1 MEIKYSDD
9 KSVQMLLKILKEN
22 NINKVIA
29 SPGTTNIAFVTSVR
43 RDPYFEVYS
52 CVDERSACYMACG
65 LAVESSSPVVITCT
79 GATAS
84 RNYFP
89 GLTEAYYR
97 KIPVL
102 AVTCAPHYGDIDRN
116 VPQALDRRHQPDDT
130 VNLSVQIPKVKTK
143 EDEYGCNLLLNKA
156 ILELTHNGG
165 GPVHINLVTDGE
177 SNNYFTTTEL
187 PNTRIIKR
195 VSYFDEFPKISD
207 KSVGI
212 FIGSHKIINDE
223 LTNQIDLFC
232 ENYNSVVLCDHTS
245 NYNGKYRVLPNI
257 ILDQDNYN
265 SELNNFDLLIYIGEV
280 SGAYLRINSSQTWRV
295 CEDGKLKDVYKN
307 LTHVFEMP
315 ENKFFEKYNT
325 VQSKKKIDRYLAWKD
340 LEESLEKSID
350 EQKLPLSNIFVAKKL
365 INNIPDGSTVH
376 LAILNTLRSWNY
388 FYNNQ
393 RLNFFSNTGGFG
405 IDGFLSTMIG
415 ASLYNKKSTY
425 YGVVGDLAFFYDL
438 NSLGNNNVSNNIRIV
453 LINNGCGTEFHNY
466 SHPASKLE
474 KEVSSYVAADGHF
487 GKKSANLVKD
497 YVTNLGFEY
506 LSATNKEEFLNNLA
520 HFTTTQELDRPI
532 VFEIFTNSD
541 DESKAL
547 KYVRSQKTSSN
558 QQIKATLKGFVPP
571 KAKKFLKKVV
581 KGEE

>member
-9 KSVQMLLKILKEN
+9 RSVQMLLKILKEN
-22 NINKVIA
+22 NINKIIA

-102 AVTCAPHYGDIDRN
+102 AVTCAPHFGDLDRN
-116 VPQALDRRHQPDDT
+116 VPQAIDRRSQPYDT

-143 EDEYGCNLLLNKA
+143 DDEYGCNLLLNKA

-177 SNNYFTTTEL
+177 SNNYFTTKEL
-187 PNTRIIKR
+187 PDTRIIKR
-195 VSYFDEFPKISD
+195 MNYFDEFPSIENK
-207 KSVGI
+207 KVGI
-212 FIGSHKIINDE
+212 FIGSHRIIDKE
-223 LTNQIDLFC
+223 LTDQIDLFC
-232 ENYNSVVLCDHTS
+232 ENYDSVVLCDHTS

-280 SGAYLRINSSQTWRV
+280 SGAYLRINSLKTWRV
-295 CEDGKLKDVYKN
+295 CEDGKLKDIYKN
-307 LTHVFEMP
+307 LSHIFEMP
-315 ENKFFEKYNT
+315 EKKFFEKYNQ
-325 VQSKKKIDRYLAWKD
+325 VQKEKKIDKYLAWKK
-340 LEESLEKSID
+340 LEETLENSID
-350 EQKLPLSNIFVAKKL
+350 EQRLPLSNIFVAKNL
-365 INNIPDGSTVH
+365 ISRIPEGSTVH
-376 LAILNTLRSWNY
+376 LAILNSLRSWNY
-388 FYNNQ
+388 FYNKQNIY
-393 RLNFFSNTGGFG
+393 FYSNTGGFG

-415 ASLYNKKSTY
+415 ASLSDKNKMH

-438 NSLGNNNVSNNIRIV
+438 NSLGNSNVSNNIRIV

-474 KEVSSYVAADGHF
+474 KEVSNYVAADGHF
-487 GKKSANLVKD
+487 GNKSPNLVKN
-497 YVTNLGFEY
+497 YVENLGFEY
-506 LSATNKEEFLNNLA
+506 FSASSKEDFINHLA
-520 HFTTTQELDRPI
+520 HFVTEEDIDKPI
-532 VFEIFTNSD
+532 VFEIFTSSE
-541 DESKAL
+541 DESNAL
-547 KYVRSQKTSSN
+547 KYVRSRKTSSD
-558 QQIKATLKGFVPP
+558 QQLKQAIKGVIPP
-571 KAKKFLKKVV
+571 KAKKILKKIV